1 MNTDRRGTTTALA
14 RRTVVLGSTAI
25 VWLALL
31 GCSAAS
37 TANDTADEE
46 PNSTDLG
53 AEKAMLVFRDP
64 SCGCCHAWAEI
75 ARKAGY
81 HVELRDHQ
89 DMPGLKRRL
98 GVPDELSS
106 CHTAQIAGMVIEG
119 HVPLED
125 VARLIEQRPVRVK
138 GIAVAGMPLGS
149 PGMEVPDGT
158 KQPFKVMAFDAAG
171 KVTEFGA

>member
-1 MNTDRRGTTTALA
+1 MDIDRNAPSTALA
-14 RRTVVLGSTAI
+14 RRSVLLGATAVTV
-25 VWLALL
+25 LALL
-31 GCSAAS
+31 GCSAS
-37 TANDTADEE
+37 GTAGNGADEE
-46 PNSTDLG
+46 PSSTPSG

-81 HVELRDHQ
+81 GVELRDHQ

-98 GVPDELSS
+98 GVPEQLAS
-106 CHTAQIAGMVIEG
+106 CHTAQIAGLVIEG

-125 VARLIEQRPVRVK
+125 VARLVSEKPAGIM

-149 PGMEVPDGT
+149 PGMEVPAGT

-171 KVTEFGA
+171 KVTEFSA

>member
-1 MNTDRRGTTTALA
+1 MNIDRCCTSAALT
-14 RRTVVLGSTAI
+14 RRSALLGATAI
-25 VWLALL
+25 ASLALL
-31 GCSAAS
+31 GCSASGSAS
-37 TANDTADEE
+37 GPTEDERGVR
-46 PNSTDLG
+46 SAA

-64 SCGCCHAWAEI
+64 SCGCCHTWAEI

-81 HVELRDHQ
+81 DVDLRDHQ

-98 GVPDELSS
+98 GVPEQLAS

-125 VARLIEQRPVRVK
+125 VARLLDERPAGVK
-138 GIAVAGMPLGS
+138 GIAVPGMPLGS
-149 PGMEVPDGT
+149 PGMEVPGGT

-171 KVTEFGA
+171 TITEFSA